1 MGVEP
6 IILAV
11 GLYKMLGWEG
21 GRQAEVWMARYTA
34 FLLSWGPLLLC
45 SSVGFLHMASRK
57 QSLLIGKE
65 EVLPFSL

>member
-6 IILAV
+6 IVLAV

-21 GRQAEVWMARYTA
+21 GRQAEVWMARYTV

-45 SSVGFLHMASRK
+45 SVGFLHMASRK

-65 EVLPFSL
+65 ERLPFSL